1 MLIGN
6 IQANRNEAGE
16 IITPSGNTVSQEQI
30 EATTFRV
37 KKSKVE
43 ALASKLN
50 TPVPGFTEHTV
61 DQVLQDLISEANAL
75 SIREKDSKAIKAE
88 DTRHGQDV
96 ELFFAAGI
104 TGNTAIMTQMLGK
117 EDAEDQENQNAL
129 KIMDKAQNKN
139 IRVYEGTVTNGKSVE
154 LDRLENNIAIAEN
167 LENKGLNINVDE
179 KSETVLKQIIDKLD
193 NKSNNSANPN
203 DARGNES
210 NFETL
215 NDLGSNRQSN
225 TLSKA

>member
-16 IITPSGNTVSQEQI
+16 IITPSGNTVSEEQI
-30 EATTFRV
+30 EETTFRV

-50 TPVPGFTEHTV
+50 TPIPRVNKENV
-61 DQVLQDLISEANAL
+61 DEILKDLISEANAL
-75 SIREKDSKAIKAE
+75 SIREKNNKDIKAE
-88 DTRHGQDV
+88 DTRHGQDE
-96 ELFFAAGI
+96 ELFVAAGI
-104 TGNTAIMTQMLGK
+104 TGNTDIVGQMLRT
-117 EDAEDQENQNAL
+117 EDTEDQENQNAL

-139 IRVYEGTVTNGKSVE
+139 IRVYEGTVINGKSVE
-154 LDRLENNIAIAEN
+154 LDRLENNIAIAET

-193 NKSNNSANPN
+193 NKSNKS
-203 DARGNES
+203 DHVGNES
-210 NFETL
+210 NIEIL
-215 NDLGSNRQSN
+215 NDLGINKQSN

>member
-16 IITPSGNTVSQEQI
+16 IITPSGNTVSEEQI

-50 TPVPGFTEHTV
+50 TTIPAVNEKNV
-61 DQVLQDLISEANAL
+61 DEVLKNLISEANAL
-75 SIREKDSKAIKAE
+75 SIREKDNKEIRAE
-88 DTRHGQDV
+88 DTRHGQDQ

-104 TGNTAIMTQMLGK
+104 TGNKVIVSQILGAEGM
-117 EDAEDQENQNAL
+117 EDRENQNAL

-139 IRVYEGTVTNGKSVE
+139 IRVYEDTVTNGKSVE

-193 NKSNNSANPN
+193 NKSNKS
-203 DARGNES
+203 DHVGNES
-210 NFETL
+210 NFEIL
-215 NDLGSNRQSN
+215 NDLGSNKQSN
-225 TLSKA
+225 TLSKT

>member
-30 EATTFRV
+30 QETTFRV

-75 SIREKDSKAIKAE
+75 SIREKDNKGIKAE
-88 DTRHGQDV
+88 DTRHGQDE

-104 TGNTAIMTQMLGK
+104 TGNTAIVAQMLGK
-117 EDAEDQENQNAL
+117 EDVEDQENQNAL

-193 NKSNNSANPN
+193 NKPSNTANPTN
-203 DARGNES
+203 VGGNES
-210 NFETL
+210 NFEIL
-215 NDLGSNRQSN
+215 NDSGTSKQSN

>member
-16 IITPSGNTVSQEQI
+16 IITPSGNTVSEEQI

-50 TPVPGFTEHTV
+50 TPVPGVTPKNV
-61 DQVLQDLISEANAL
+61 DEILKDLISEADSL

-88 DTRHGQDV
+88 DTRHGQDE

-104 TGNTAIMTQMLGK
+104 TGNTDIVGQMLK
-117 EDAEDQENQNAL
+117 TEDAEDQENKNAL

-139 IRVYEGTVTNGKSVE
+139 IRVYEDTVTNGKSVE
-154 LDRLENNIAIAEN
+154 LDRLENNITIAEN

-193 NKSNNSANPN
+193 NKPNNSANPN
-203 DARGNES
+203 DVRGNES
-210 NFETL
+210 NFEIL
-215 NDLGSNRQSN
+215 NDLGSNKQSN

>member
-6 IQANRNEAGE
+6 IQANRNEAGD
-16 IITPSGNTVSQEQI
+16 IITPSGNTVSEEQI

-50 TPVPGFTEHTV
+50 TPVPGVTPKNV
-61 DQVLQDLISEANAL
+61 DEILKDLISEADSL
-75 SIREKDSKAIKAE
+75 SIREKDHKAIKAE
-88 DTRHGQDV
+88 DTRHGQDE

-104 TGNTAIMTQMLGK
+104 TGNTAIVAQMLGK
-117 EDAEDQENQNAL
+117 EDVEDQENQNAL
-129 KIMDKAQNKN
+129 KIMDKALNKN

-179 KSETVLKQIIDKLD
+179 KSETVLKQIIEKLD
-193 NKSNNSANPN
+193 NQANKSGYL
-203 DARGNES
+203 GNES
-210 NFETL
+210 NFEIL
-215 NDLGSNRQSN
+215 NDFGSNKQSN

>member
-16 IITPSGNTVSQEQI
+16 IITPSGNTVSDEQI
-30 EATTFRV
+30 EETTFRV

-50 TPVPGFTEHTV
+50 TPIPRVSTENV
-61 DQVLQDLISEANAL
+61 DEILKDLISEANAL
-75 SIREKDSKAIKAE
+75 SIREKDNKDIKAE
-88 DTRHGQDV
+88 DTRHGQDE
-96 ELFFAAGI
+96 ELFVAAGI
-104 TGNTAIMTQMLGK
+104 TGNTNIVGQMLRT
-117 EDAEDQENQNAL
+117 EDTEDQENQNAL

-139 IRVYEGTVTNGKSVE
+139 IRVYEGTVINGKSVE
-154 LDRLENNIAIAEN
+154 LDRLENNIAIAET

-193 NKSNNSANPN
+193 NKSNKS
-203 DARGNES
+203 DHVGNES
-210 NFETL
+210 NFEIL
-215 NDLGSNRQSN
+215 NDLGINKQSN